1 MRSQA
6 FRSLYTCR
14 IALVHE
20 SWCSFAF
27 LLCLTS
33 ALPHF
38 LFNPH
43 LFSIPLFHFTFH
55 YFHAIYIYIRLCR
68 LIHYRLIH
76 IPILT
81 LPYTLSHIYSYTSHL
96 NPGLML
102 VGNEEKERR
111 KRSEG
116 EEGESGMKRE
126 EKEKWKRRG
135 GKISKLLY
143 RWVMCLR
150 EERVTWIG
158 IR

>member
-1 MRSQA
+1 
-6 FRSLYTCR
+6 
-14 IALVHE
+14 
-20 SWCSFAF
+20 
-27 LLCLTS
+27 
-33 ALPHF
+33 
-38 LFNPH
+38 
-43 LFSIPLFHFTFH
+43 
-55 YFHAIYIYIRLCR
+55 
-68 LIHYRLIH
+68 
-76 IPILT
+76 
-81 LPYTLSHIYSYTSHL
+81 
-96 NPGLML
+96 